1 MSAAATNGLLF
12 DIAPALGDVERLL
25 TGCQRRRQQLLEDVG
40 QCDRELRRLH
50 ALAHAL
56 RELAGES
63 PAAAVAGRLA
73 ENGWSGSG
81 EQLVSSARAVVA
93 QAGDLVSRS
102 RTGYGRTDGAPQR
115 TEESQ

>member
-81 EQLVSSARAVVA
+81 EQLVTSARAVAA
-93 QAGDLVSRS
+93 QPGPREGTALTEV
-102 RTGYGRTDGAPQR
+102 GAAR
-115 TEESQ
+115 